1 MELIV
6 SLEGEINVK
15 QKDTYSSTI
24 RSARKEMY
32 EVLW

>member
-6 SLEGEINVK
+6 CLEGEINVK
-15 QKDTYSSTI
+15 QKDTYSSTV
-24 RSARKEMY
+24 RGARKEMY